1 MGLHDPADKAITDL
15 PAIKLTGLDAYA
27 PAEIARR
34 VETAGRA
41 KAALPLEQL
50 ATLGLMAGVFIS
62 FGAALF
68 TMVMTGG
75 TLGIGPGRFV
85 GGLAF
90 SLGLILIIIGGAE
103 LFTGNTL
110 IVMAWADGKV
120 SSRAL
125 ARNWGVSFLTNVAGA
140 LLLALLVHLSGVL
153 DIGGS
158 KETAIKI
165 AESKAALGVSQ
176 AFFRGVLCNLLVCLA
191 VWLSFACHTVTDKIL
206 AIVLPIAAFV
216 TLGFEHSIANC
227 YLIPVAMLS
236 GAKIGVGAFLANLI
250 PVTLGNILGGAGGV
264 AGVYW
269 MIYLRVARDAPAT
282 TPKHEATPC

>member
-1 MGLHDPADKAITDL
+1 MGLQEPVTGASAEAPEIR
-15 PAIKLTGLDAYA
+15 LTGFDAYT

-34 VETAGRA
+34 VEVAGRG

-50 ATLGLMAGVFIS
+50 ATLSLMAGVFIS
-62 FGAALF
+62 FGAALY
-68 TMVMTGG
+68 TVVMTGG
-75 TLGIGPGRFV
+75 TLGFGPGRLV

-110 IVMAWADGKV
+110 IVMAWADKKV

-125 ARNWGVSFLTNVAGA
+125 SRNWGVSFVANVLGA
-140 LLLALLVHLSGVL
+140 LLMALMVSWSGVL
-153 DIGGS
+153 DIGAS
-158 KETAIKI
+158 KDTAIKI
-165 AESKAALGVSQ
+165 AEAKAALTFKQ

-191 VWLSFACHTVTDKIL
+191 VWLSFACHSVTDKIM
-206 AIVLPIAAFV
+206 AIVLPIAGFV

-227 YLIPVAMLS
+227 YLIPVGMLS
-236 GAKIGVGAFLANLI
+236 GANVGVGGFIANLL

-269 MIYLRVARDAPAT
+269 LIYLRGVQSP
-282 TPKHEATPC
+282 PHK

>member
-1 MGLHDPADKAITDL
+1 MGIQTPPNK
-15 PAIKLTGLDAYA
+15 PAIDVPAIHLTGLDAYA

-34 VETAGRA
+34 VEIAGRT

-62 FGAALF
+62 FGAALY

-75 TLGIGPGRFV
+75 TLGFGPNRLV
-85 GGLAF
+85 GGLSF

-110 IVMAWADGKV
+110 IVMAWADAKV
-120 SSRAL
+120 STRAL
-125 ARNWGVSFLTNVAGA
+125 ARNWGVSFVANVAGA
-140 LLLALLVHLSGVL
+140 VLLALLVHWSGVL
-153 DIGGS
+153 EIGGS
-158 KETAIKI
+158 RETAVKI
-165 AESKAALGVSQ
+165 AEAKAALSFKQ

-227 YLIPVAMLS
+227 YLLPVAMFS
-236 GAKIGVGAFLANLI
+236 GADIGLGAFLANLV

-269 MIYLRVARDAPAT
+269 LIYLRGVRDPHTAH
-282 TPKHEATPC
+282 K

>member
-1 MGLHDPADKAITDL
+1 MVLQQRVETAKTDIPVL
-15 PAIKLTGLDAYA
+15 NITGLDAYA

-34 VETAGRA
+34 VEIAGRT
-41 KAALPLEQL
+41 KAALSLEQL

-62 FGAALF
+62 FGAALY

-75 TLGIGPGRFV
+75 TLELGPNRLM

-110 IVMAWADGKV
+110 IVMAWADRKV

-125 ARNWGVSFLTNVAGA
+125 ARNWGVSFVANTVGA
-140 LLLALLVHLSGVL
+140 ILLALCVHHSGVL
-153 DIGGS
+153 EIGGS
-158 KETAIKI
+158 KDTAIKF
-165 AESKAALGVSQ
+165 AEAKAQLDFKQ

-191 VWLSFACHTVTDKIL
+191 VWMSFACHSVTDKIL
-206 AIVLPIAAFV
+206 AITLPVAAFV
-216 TLGFEHSIANC
+216 ALGFEHSIANC
-227 YLIPVAMLS
+227 YLIPIGMLS
-236 GAKIGVGAFLANLI
+236 GANVTIGAFLGNLI
-250 PVTLGNILGGAGGV
+250 PVTLGNIVGGAGGV

-269 MIYLRVARDAPAT
+269 LIYLRRPRDVKVSP
-282 TPKHEATPC
+282 